1 MVAVTAARPS
11 RPWPPV
17 GRLVVGADGGDLVA
31 DEPDAR
37 PSLLRVEAEV
47 CRRLG
52 LDADAGDAEVLVL
65 PAGALGRLADLLAA
79 RHAHLAREADAYGLF
94 TRDGD
99 LGGDAA

>member
-1 MVAVTAARPS
+1 MGRGDRRPS
-11 RPWPPV
+11 VEALATSR
-17 GRLVVGADGGDLVA
+17 RLVTGVDGGDLVA
-31 DEPDAR
+31 AEPDAR
-37 PSLLRVEAEV
+37 PRLLRVEAEV

-52 LDADAGDAEVLVL
+52 LDADAGDAEALVL

-79 RHAHLAREADAYGLF
+79 RHAHLAGEADAYGLY